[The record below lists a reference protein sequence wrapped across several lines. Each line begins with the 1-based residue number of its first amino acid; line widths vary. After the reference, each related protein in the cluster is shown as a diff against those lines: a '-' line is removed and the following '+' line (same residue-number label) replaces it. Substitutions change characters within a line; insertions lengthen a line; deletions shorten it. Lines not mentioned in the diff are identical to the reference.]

1 MHAHRLG
8 ETDESPAK
16 CSTAGQASH
25 SFTRS
30 PFSHRRNLGPNGS
43 HLGRSCASQ
52 GRGDVGKAKL
62 FFSPTPIHPNSYFIF
77 FSSSRVLQ
85 LLLWKP
91 ELPQRLS
98 CSSVGNCLELAFSRC
113 SGLPREGWNW
123 FTGYSRVH
131 SWYWGLSA
139 YYLIHRWARLF
150 RVPGRW
156 YWIPQLPQ
164 GQFHLWMNQCQ
175 ISVVRLLLFGPKSY
189 MTLQHHGL

>member
-1 MHAHRLG
+1 MDRGAWQARVHEVSNSWTRLKLQHTCTHTG
-8 ETDESPAK
+8 WEREMSLFGKIPHCRTSL
-16 CSTAGQASH
+16 TLTH
-25 SFTRS
+25 RS

-52 GRGDVGKAKL
+52 GRGDVGKVKL

-98 CSSVGNCLELAFSRC
+98 CFSVGNCLELAFSRC
-113 SGLPREGWNW
+113 SGLPQEGWNW

-131 SWYWGLSA
+131 SWY
-139 YYLIHRWARLF
+139 
-150 RVPGRW
+150 
-156 YWIPQLPQ
+156 
-164 GQFHLWMNQCQ
+164 
-175 ISVVRLLLFGPKSY
+175 
-189 MTLQHHGL
+189 